1 MTKNNKEKLKEDIKK
16 ETKKGIWWKI
26 TFNGKQQLM
35 EVLKCGAVEFVWCRG
50 HCIYNS
56 GALPSERYCSTLEHY
71 LLKGTAPL
79 WSTTFRKVLL
89 HSGALPSERY
99 CSRVEH
105 YLSEGSAPT
114 VSLSIPRKKAQRTLL
129 DLHGP
134 PNGPLNG
141 PSEAN
146 FWGPLVK
153 KGPAGSLHGPNWSI
167 FLDRSLDNVQ
177 TWIYSPVWGQSDI
190 RFLSNRDFPKEEDDS
205 PPGVIR
211 VKVLLSSLLKVW
223 MFFARRFDRLLQKVW
238 CLELTK
244 IIVVFGFNLGIY

>member
-1 MTKNNKEKLKEDIKK
+1 MPDLSEASISINQKLTFMSIKKNDIIKAILRNSSTTSRITWWQKNNKEKLKEIIKK
-16 ETKKGIWWKI
+16 DTKKGIWWKI

-114 VSLSIPRKKAQRTLL
+114 VSLSIPPI
-129 DLHGP
+129 G
-134 PNGPLNG
+134 LN
-141 PSEAN
+141 SA
-146 FWGPLVK
+146 
-153 KGPAGSLHGPNWSI
+153 
-167 FLDRSLDNVQ
+167 
-177 TWIYSPVWGQSDI
+177 
-190 RFLSNRDFPKEEDDS
+190 
-205 PPGVIR
+205 
-211 VKVLLSSLLKVW
+211 
-223 MFFARRFDRLLQKVW
+223 
-238 CLELTK
+238 
-244 IIVVFGFNLGIY
+244 

>member
-1 MTKNNKEKLKEDIKK
+1 MPDLSEASISINQKLTFMSIKKNDIIKAILRNSSTTSRITWWQKNNKEKLKEDIKK
-16 ETKKGIWWKI
+16 DTKKGIWWKI

-114 VSLSIPRKKAQRTLL
+114 VSLSIPHNSDQCFRKF
-129 DLHGP
+129 H
-134 PNGPLNG
+134 
-141 PSEAN
+141 
-146 FWGPLVK
+146 WK
-153 KGPAGSLHGPNWSI
+153 KYKWKRRKCL
-167 FLDRSLDNVQ
+167 
-177 TWIYSPVWGQSDI
+177 
-190 RFLSNRDFPKEEDDS
+190 
-205 PPGVIR
+205 
-211 VKVLLSSLLKVW
+211 VLLISL
-223 MFFARRFDRLLQKVW
+223 
-238 CLELTK
+238 K
-244 IIVVFGFNLGIY
+244 IYPIFIP